1 MKTSTSNFNVSSASS
16 WVLLL
21 SKVNLLV
28 FISSWKEENWLIVFI
43 KLQVAALTVTPFYKM
58 YY

>member
-1 MKTSTSNFNVSSASS
+1 METSTSNFNVPSASS
-16 WVLLL
+16 WVLFL

-43 KLQVAALTVTPFYKM
+43 KLQVASLTVTPFYKM